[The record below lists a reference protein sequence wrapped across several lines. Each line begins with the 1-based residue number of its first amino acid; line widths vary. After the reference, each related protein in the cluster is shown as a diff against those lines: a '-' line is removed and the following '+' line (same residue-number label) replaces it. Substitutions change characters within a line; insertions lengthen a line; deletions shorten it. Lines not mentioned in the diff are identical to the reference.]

1 MKVKILLV
9 IPVLILGAVGYAV
22 IRPGGYGMIKPAT
35 YAESKPVASDQTGVL
50 QELSTVLHKMDTL
63 TVLTIEGTITARDLA
78 DSTRN
83 METTFC
89 YTRNGQEAYY
99 RVGRQEMISLQN
111 AYIVV
116 AHDIHKVF
124 LSPPREVVNP
134 MKLSV
139 GKEAT
144 LLAEEGYA
152 ITRSVN
158 EAGVHI
164 SLLNHRHPTCR
175 AYDITFDSTGW
186 IKQTYMRVTDEAHPI
201 DTTRD
206 KFIGIRISSCKPG
219 VVRKELLNSNRY
231 IKISNGLA
239 VALSGYEL
247 IKDR

>member
-9 IPVLILGAVGYAV
+9 IPVLILVAVGYAV
-22 IRPGGYGMIKPAT
+22 IRPGTNA
-35 YAESKPVASDQTGVL
+35 ASKPVAPDQTGVL

-63 TVLTIEGTITARDLA
+63 TVLTIEGTITARDLV
-78 DSTRN
+78 DSSRN

-99 RVGRQEMISLQN
+99 RVGRQEMISLQD

-116 AHDIHKVF
+116 AHDVHKVF

-152 ITRSVN
+152 ITRRVN

-164 SLLNHRHPTCR
+164 SLLNRRHPTCR

-186 IKQTYMRVTDEAHPI
+186 IKQTYMRVTDEAHPT

-219 VVRKELLNSNRY
+219 VVRKELLNSSRY
-231 IKISNGLA
+231 IKISNGVA
-239 VALSGYEL
+239 VALTGYEL